1 MAEPV
6 DPDPMRAFTAIG
18 EAGLS
23 AAASVVEQVLALSR
37 RSSDLVRL
45 PFPTLAPPSAPTTG
59 DAATSD
65 APPAAPTPAD
75 ARRLRA
81 DAERLIELY
90 GEWTRVLL
98 DAAVTMVEQ
107 TSATAGSDTAD
118 GLVVGPVAPG
128 GKASVQVYLH
138 TLDGPA
144 AGTTTLFV
152 TALTASDGSTI
163 EPSAVDLDPADL
175 DTVANRASHE
185 VTLTVA
191 VPASC
196 GAGTFRGH
204 LLAKGLDE
212 VALPV
217 VVVVA
222 EP

>member
-1 MAEPV
+1 MPEPV

-18 EAGLS
+18 EAGLA

-37 RSSDLVRL
+37 RSSELVRL
-45 PFPTLAPPSAPTTG
+45 PFPTLAPPAPSAGGPTDGEPPTG
-59 DAATSD
+59 
-65 APPAAPTPAD
+65 PTPAD

-107 TSATAGSDTAD
+107 TSAATGPPAAD
-118 GLVVGPVAPG
+118 GLVVGPVGPG
-128 GKASVQVYLH
+128 ATASASVFLH

-152 TALTASDGSTI
+152 TTFTASDGSTI
-163 EPSAVDLDPADL
+163 APSAVDLDPADL
-175 DTVANRASHE
+175 DTVASRTSHE
-185 VTLTVA
+185 VTVTVT

-222 EP
+222 ER